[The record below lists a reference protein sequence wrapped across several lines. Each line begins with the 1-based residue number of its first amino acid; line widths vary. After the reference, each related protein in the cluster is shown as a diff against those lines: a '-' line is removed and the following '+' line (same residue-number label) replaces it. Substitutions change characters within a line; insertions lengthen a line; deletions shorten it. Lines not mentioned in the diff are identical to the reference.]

1 MTMVPLTFSYHLY
14 FFHIS
19 KSLEHDSSQ
28 VSGVSKSMIKFEV
41 LNFRKRILTISKP
54 DLVIRNYQWN
64 CILYSIATALG
75 KIIQRFN
82 QSLNLRMFG
91 QVFVGY
97 LGVYLF
103 INALYWSMETIKV
116 IASFFLHIDV
126 FSLVD
131 SELQTQTTIHWC
143 LGIKIFLGNSGKCT
157 WKSLLLTTCF
167 GKATTLNFLRSEC
180 HADIFP
186 IT

>member
-1 MTMVPLTFSYHLY
+1 MTMVPLTFSYHLV
-14 FFHIS
+14 S
-19 KSLEHDSSQ
+19 KSLEHVSSQ

-41 LNFRKRILTISKP
+41 LNFRKRILTNSKP

-82 QSLNLRMFG
+82 QSLRMFG

>member
-1 MTMVPLTFSYHLY
+1 M
-14 FFHIS
+14 
-19 KSLEHDSSQ
+19 
-28 VSGVSKSMIKFEV
+28 
-41 LNFRKRILTISKP
+41 
-54 DLVIRNYQWN
+54 
-64 CILYSIATALG
+64 YSIATALG

-116 IASFFLHIDV
+116 VASFFLLIDV

-143 LGIKIFLGNSGKCT
+143 FGIKIFLGNSGKCT

-180 HADIFP
+180 HADIFSDNLRKMQDLFP
-186 IT
+186 LFRLFPWCIGNPAKNLWCIFLWKQLTSFLYNKHLHVLR